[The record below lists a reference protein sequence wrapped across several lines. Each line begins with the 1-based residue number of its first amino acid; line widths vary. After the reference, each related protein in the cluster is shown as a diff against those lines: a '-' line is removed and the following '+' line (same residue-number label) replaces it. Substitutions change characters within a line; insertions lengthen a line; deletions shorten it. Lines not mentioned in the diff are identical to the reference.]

1 MVGIGDK
8 KTFFFQILFGCGYGV
23 HCVQN
28 WLAQTVFSTDL
39 SKGVVTIAAGT
50 VHAVTLHFG
59 SMVSSC
65 LDPQVASLPP
75 HIPVGTRA
83 FRQSREAGHS
93 TGNQRQVTFKPCRTN
108 VLGVGR
114 HIPHLVQPRS
124 HTTCNDRQ
132 LSVGGLLS
140 VSSTGVLWTQKLTSP
155 LLRTQS

>member
-1 MVGIGDK
+1 MGLGVVGIGDEK
-8 KTFFFQILFGCGYGV
+8 PLFFFQILFEYGYGV

-39 SKGVVTIAAGT
+39 SKGVVTITAGT

-59 SMVSSC
+59 GEVSSC

-75 HIPVGTRA
+75 HIPVRTRA

-93 TGNQRQVTFKPCRTN
+93 RDIQLQVSQEPVDANRP
-108 VLGVGR
+108 GVRR
-114 HIPHLVQPRS
+114 HLPHLVQPRS

-132 LSVGGLLS
+132 LSVKDQAAFN
-140 VSSTGVLWTQKLTSP
+140 VH
-155 LLRTQS
+155 